1 MNQYKIAY
9 NMKYVLVVNEEI
21 LDLQLMLI
29 GPK

>member
-9 NMKYVLVVNEEI
+9 NMKHVLVANEEV